1 MMAEGN
7 LSVKNLSYLL
17 SSFTKRN
24 CCPGSGA
31 AEERPRPDIRFPAIT
46 KVFLQNDNLA
56 LEIRW
61 HSD

>member
-1 MMAEGN
+1 MAEGN
-7 LSVKNLSYLL
+7 QSVKNLSYLL
-17 SSFTKRN
+17 SSFIKGAVA
-24 CCPGSGA
+24 PDPGA
-31 AEERPRPDIRFPAIT
+31 AEERPGQISASQAIT